1 MTEEKKEKGTFDD
14 SAFEALEKDF
24 QETLAE
30 LMGDRSLEKFR
41 VEYEKLHKALKKS
54 HDSEKRLMQKCRE
67 LNAEIVA
74 NSAKVATAL
83 KLSQEDQATIASLKK
98 EIEKAWKMVDAAH
111 EKETRARETIQSL
124 KQEISNL
131 SKLVEQGAGL
141 TMGQEHSVNELLK
154 IKEDLTKERDDLL
167 QEISRLREQMN
178 DASNLQNKLEQDR
191 ADAEEKIQELTQDIQ
206 VRSNEAQR
214 ESRKKDKLERELK
227 QSKADLDAKTS
238 ENRTMQ
244 TQIEKYKLEITK
256 LEQQLKEQRVL
267 NERAIKDADVLN
279 ARYTK
284 LQTDFEGQLVAA
296 DQMAQENQS
305 RTAELKQK
313 EDEVNGLRSET
324 QRLGKMRETIQRKLR
339 QVEDQKADTE
349 RQRETLRAQITG
361 LERELEAAKKQAE
374 TDKKGIEDLV
384 RERDILNKNLL
395 KAAGATQKQLHLVK
409 LHEQSK
415 KNLEQE
421 IQNYKEEAQKQR
433 KIIYQ
438 LEKERDRYINEA
450 SDLTQKTGLF
460 GASTTARLECN
471 KLIRFSSTWRMSKV
485 REMQIFDFKKK
496 IAEAETKLK
505 QQQNLYEAVRSDRNL
520 YSKNLIE
527 SQDEITEN
535 KRKLKIMTH
544 QIDQLKEEIQ
554 AKESA
559 LLKEVLEHQRV
570 DKEKETLKAELQKMK
585 QQAAE
590 SKAYIDAQEAEERKL
605 LKIIAEADA
614 ERMRQ
619 KKELDQVISERDIL
633 GTQLVRRND
642 ELALLYEKIKIQ
654 QSVLNKGEVQYN
666 QRLEDIR
673 VLKLEIRKLR
683 REKNIL
689 QKSVANVDDLRR
701 EVYHIQRELLRERT
715 RCKALE
721 EELENPMNIHRWRKL
736 EGSDPSTYEMLQKIH
751 TLQKRLI
758 QKTEEVVEK
767 ELLIQEKE
775 KLYLE
780 LKHILARQPGPE
792 VAEQLQIYQQ
802 TLKEKTKQMKAM
814 ASELNMY
821 ESQVS
826 EYKYEIERIAR
837 ELQEV
842 KKKYFMQKKKEQ
854 QTREKER
861 ALAQVGGPTIMPQR
875 TDQPRFTGGGFNL
888 KAAKTAA

>member
-1 MTEEKKEKGTFDD
+1 MSEEKKDKEKTGIDD
-14 SAFEALEKDF
+14 SAFESLEKDF
-24 QETLAE
+24 QEVLQQLT
-30 LMGDRSLEKFR
+30 GDRSLEKFR
-41 VEYEKLHKALKKS
+41 SEYEKLHKALKKS
-54 HDSEKRLMQKCRE
+54 HESEKRLMQKCRE

-83 KLSQEDQATIASLKK
+83 KLSQEDQNTITSLKK

-124 KQEISNL
+124 KMEIANL

-154 IKEDLTKERDDLL
+154 IKEDLTKERDEQLN
-167 QEISRLREQMN
+167 EIVKLRENLAQ
-178 DASNLQNKLEQDR
+178 ASAQQQKLEQDR
-191 ADAEEKIQELTQDIQ
+191 AECEEKIQELNQDIQ
-206 VRSNEAQR
+206 VRNNEAQR
-214 ESRKKDKLERELK
+214 ESRKKDKTERELK
-227 QSKADLDAKTS
+227 QAKADLDSKSS
-238 ENRTMQ
+238 EIKTMQ
-244 TQIEKYKLEITK
+244 TQIGRYKEDIGK
-256 LEQQLKEQRVL
+256 LEQQLKEQRIL
-267 NERAIKDADVLN
+267 NERAIKDCDILN
-279 ARYTK
+279 TRFQK
-284 LQTDFEGQLVAA
+284 LQGEYEGQLITT
-296 DQMAQENQS
+296 DQLTAENQNRVS
-305 RTAELKQK
+305 ELKQK
-313 EDEVNGLRSET
+313 EDEVNQLKQET
-324 QRLGKMRETIQRKLR
+324 QRLNKIRETIQRKLR
-339 QVEDQKADTE
+339 NVEDQKGDVE
-349 RQRETLRAQITG
+349 QQKETLKSQIIG
-361 LERELEAAKKQAE
+361 LERELEASKKQAE
-374 TDKKGIEDLV
+374 LDKKQIDDLV
-384 RERDILNKNLL
+384 REKDILNKNML
-395 KAAGATQKQLHLVK
+395 KAISSTQKQLHLVK

-415 KNLEQE
+415 KNLEQD

-450 SDLTQKTGLF
+450 SDLTQKVLGHM
-460 GASTTARLECN
+460 EDV
-471 KLIRFSSTWRMSKV
+471 KV
-485 REMQIFDFKKK
+485 REMQIFDYKKK

-527 SQDEITEN
+527 SQDEITEM
-535 KRKLKIMTH
+535 KRKLKIMNH

-554 AKESA
+554 AKEAA
-559 LLKEVLEHQRV
+559 LVKEHLEHQRV
-570 DKEKETLKAELQKMK
+570 EKEKDTLKGDLNKMK

-614 ERMRQ
+614 ERVRQ

-654 QSVLNKGEVQYN
+654 QSTLNKGEIQYN

-673 VLKLEIRKLR
+673 VLKLEIKKLR
-683 REKNIL
+683 REKTIL
-689 QKSVANVDDLRR
+689 NKSVANVEDLRR
-701 EVYHIQRELLRERT
+701 EVHHIQTELLRERT

-736 EGSDPSTYEMLQKIH
+736 EGSDPSTYEMIQKIH

-758 QKTEEVVEK
+758 SKTEEVVEK

-802 TLKEKTKQMKAM
+802 TLKEKTKQMKSM
-814 ASELNMY
+814 SSELNMY
-821 ESQVS
+821 ESQVN

-837 ELQEV
+837 ELVEV

-854 QTREKER
+854 QTKER
-861 ALAQVGGPTIMPQR
+861 ERAINQAGGPIIQPQR
-875 TDQPRFTGGGFNL
+875 TEGPRFTGGGFNL
-888 KAAKTAA
+888 KSTKTAA

>member
-1 MTEEKKEKGTFDD
+1 MTEEKKERGTFDD

-54 HDSEKRLMQKCRE
+54 HESEKRLMQKCRE

-124 KQEISNL
+124 KQEITNL

-154 IKEDLTKERDDLL
+154 MKEDLTKERDEQL
-167 QEISRLREQMN
+167 QEISRLRE
-178 DASNLQNKLEQDR
+178 DLSDSNTKLTELEQKK
-191 ADAEEKIQELTQDIQ
+191 ADAEEKIQELNQDIQ

-227 QSKADLDAKTS
+227 QSKADLDAKNSEIKSLTS
-238 ENRTMQ
+238 
-244 TQIEKYKLEITK
+244 QIEKHKSENQK
-256 LEQQLKEQRVL
+256 LEQQLKEQKVL
-267 NERAIKDADVLN
+267 NERVLKDVDISSTRLTKLQADFENQVLN
-279 ARYTK
+279 A
-284 LQTDFEGQLVAA
+284 DA
-296 DQMAQENQS
+296 MASENQT
-305 RTAELKQK
+305 RVAELKQK
-313 EDEVNGLRSET
+313 EDEVNALKTET
-324 QRLGKMRETIQRKLR
+324 QKMNKMREMIQRKLR
-339 QVEDQKADTE
+339 QVEDQKSDIE
-349 RQRETLRAQITG
+349 RERETLRSQITG
-361 LERELEAAKKQAE
+361 LERELDAAKKQAE
-374 TDKKGIEDLV
+374 ADKKAIEDLV

-450 SDLTQKTGLF
+450 SDLTQKVLQHM
-460 GASTTARLECN
+460 EDV
-471 KLIRFSSTWRMSKV
+471 KV
-485 REMQIFDFKKK
+485 REMQIFDYKKK

-535 KRKLKIMTH
+535 KRKLKIMNH

-554 AKESA
+554 TKEAA
-559 LLKEVLEHQRV
+559 LVKEQLEHQRV
-570 DKEKETLKAELQKMK
+570 EKEKETLKAELQKMK

-590 SKAYIDAQEAEERKL
+590 SKAYIEAQEAEERKL

-614 ERMRQ
+614 ERVRQ

-673 VLKLEIRKLR
+673 VLKLEIKKLR
-683 REKNIL
+683 REKAIL
-689 QKSVANVDDLRR
+689 QKSVANVEDLRR

-736 EGSDPSTYEMLQKIH
+736 EGSDPSTYEMIQKIH

-854 QTREKER
+854 QVKERDR
-861 ALAQVGGPTIMPQR
+861 ALAHAGAPPIQSQR
-875 TDQPRFTGGGFNL
+875 SDQPRFTGGGFNL
-888 KAAKTAA
+888 KTTKSAA

>member
-1 MTEEKKEKGTFDD
+1 MSDEADKGEKGEKPALEEN
-14 SAFEALEKDF
+14 AFEALERDF
-24 QETLAE
+24 QEVLNE
-30 LMGDRSLEKFR
+30 LMGDKSLEKFR
-41 VEYEKLHKALKKS
+41 VEYEKLHRALKKS
-54 HDSEKRLMQKCRE
+54 HESEKRLMQKCRE

-74 NSAKVATAL
+74 NSAKVSTAL
-83 KLSQEDQATIASLKK
+83 KLSREDQDTIASLKK

-111 EKETRARETIQSL
+111 EKEQRARETIQSL

-131 SKLVEQGAGL
+131 TKLVEQGAGL
-141 TMGQEHSVNELLK
+141 TMGQEHNVNELLK
-154 IKEDLTKERDDLL
+154 IKEDLTKERDQQLE
-167 QEISRLREQMN
+167 EIVKLRESLAKAGETAMK
-178 DASNLQNKLEQDR
+178 AEQDR
-191 ADAEEKIQELTQDIQ
+191 ADAEAKITELNQDIQ
-206 VRSNEAQR
+206 MRTNEAQR
-214 ESRKKDKLERELK
+214 EQRKKEKMERELK
-227 QSKADLDAKTS
+227 NSRQELETKQKDMQSKEQQLQRNKEDLA
-238 ENRTMQ
+238 RF
-244 TQIEKYKLEITK
+244 
-256 LEQQLKEQRVL
+256 EQQLKEQRIQ
-267 NERAIKDADVLN
+267 NERLVKESDVLN
-279 ARYTK
+279 QRFTK
-284 LQTDFEGQLVAA
+284 LQNDYENQLISA
-296 DQMAQENQS
+296 DQLAQENQ
-305 RTAELKQK
+305 TKVQELKQK
-313 EDEVNGLRSET
+313 EDEIQALRQDT
-324 QRLGKMRETIQRKLR
+324 LRITKMREAIQRKLR
-339 QVEDQKADTE
+339 QTEDQKGEAE
-349 RQRETLRAQITG
+349 QSKETLKSQIVG
-361 LERELEAAKKQAE
+361 LERELEASKKQAE
-374 TDKKGIEDLV
+374 ADRKAIDDLV
-384 RERDILNKNLL
+384 RERDILNKNML
-395 KAAGATQKQLHLVK
+395 KAAGQTQKQLNLVR

-421 IQNYKEEAQKQR
+421 IQNYKEEAAKQR

-450 SDLTQKTGLF
+450 SELTQKVLQHM
-460 GASTTARLECN
+460 EDV
-471 KLIRFSSTWRMSKV
+471 KV
-485 REMQIFDFKKK
+485 REMQIFDYKKK

-527 SQDEITEN
+527 SQDEITEM
-535 KRKLKIMTH
+535 KRKLKIMNH
-544 QIDQLKEEIQ
+544 QIDQLKEEIT
-554 AKESA
+554 AKEDA
-559 LLKEVLEHQRV
+559 LVKEHLEHERV
-570 DKEKETLKAELQKMK
+570 RKEKEALKAELQRMK

-590 SKAYIDAQEAEERKL
+590 SKAYIEAQEAEERKL

-654 QSVLNKGEVQYN
+654 QSTLNKGEIQYR

-673 VLKLEIRKLR
+673 LLKLEIKKLR
-683 REKNIL
+683 REKAIL
-689 QKSVANVDDLRR
+689 TKNCANVDDLRR

-736 EGSDPSTYEMLQKIH
+736 EGSDPSTYEMIQKIQ

-775 KLYLE
+775 KLYVE

-802 TLKEKTKQMKAM
+802 ALKEKNKQLKSM

-821 ESQVS
+821 DSQNS
-826 EYKYEIERIAR
+826 EYKYEIERLAR
-837 ELQEV
+837 ELQDV
-842 KKKYFMQKKKEQ
+842 KKKYFMQKRKEQ
-854 QTREKER
+854 QQKERER
-861 ALAQVGGPTIMPQR
+861 ALQQAGAPIIQPQR

-888 KAAKTAA
+888 RQPQQAKTVA

>member
-1 MTEEKKEKGTFDD
+1 MSEEKTPFDD

-24 QETLAE
+24 QEVLTE
-30 LMGDRSLEKFR
+30 LTGDRSLEKFR
-41 VEYEKLHKALKKS
+41 LEYEKLHKALKKS
-54 HDSEKRLMQKCRE
+54 HESERRLMQKCRE

-83 KLSQEDQATIASLKK
+83 KLSQEDQATITSLKQ
-98 EIEKAWKMVDAAH
+98 EVEKAWKMVDAAH
-111 EKETRARETIQSL
+111 EKEAKSKETSHRL
-124 KQEISNL
+124 KTEIEQL

-154 IKEDLTKERDDLL
+154 IKEDLTKERDEQLV
-167 QEISRLREQMN
+167 EITKLREN
-178 DASNLQNKLEQDR
+178 LAEANNLQQKLEEDKHE
-191 ADAEEKIQELTQDIQ
+191 AEEKIMELNQDIQ
-206 VRSNEAQR
+206 VRNNEAQR
-214 ESRKKDKLERELK
+214 EARKRDKMERDLT
-227 QSKADLDAKTS
+227 QAKAELDARNSDIK
-238 ENRTMQ
+238 N
-244 TQIEKYKLEITK
+244 TQAQVERYKAEKDK
-256 LEQQLKEQRVL
+256 LEQQLREQRVL
-267 NERAIKDADVLN
+267 SERTIKDAELLN
-279 ARYTK
+279 SRLNK
-284 LQTDFEGQLVAA
+284 LSAEYESQLVNA
-296 DQMAQENQS
+296 DILAQENQS
-305 RTAELKQK
+305 RAAELKQR
-313 EDEVNGLRSET
+313 EEEVNNLKAET
-324 QRLGKMRETIQRKLR
+324 QRQNKMRETIQRKLR
-339 QVEDQKADTE
+339 SVEDGKSDIEQ
-349 RQRETLRAQITG
+349 QRETLKGQITG

-374 TDKKGIEDLV
+374 TDKKAIDDLV

-421 IQNYKEEAQKQR
+421 ISNYKEEAQKQR

-450 SDLTQKTGLF
+450 SDLTQKVLQHM
-460 GASTTARLECN
+460 EDV
-471 KLIRFSSTWRMSKV
+471 KV
-485 REMQIFDFKKK
+485 REMQIFDYKKK

-527 SQDEITEN
+527 SQDEITEMR
-535 KRKLKIMTH
+535 RKLRIMTH

-554 AKESA
+554 AKEAA
-559 LLKEVLEHQRV
+559 LVKETLVNQQVE
-570 DKEKETLKAELQKMK
+570 KEKDTLKAELQKMK
-585 QQAAE
+585 QQAVE
-590 SKAYIDAQEAEERKL
+590 SKAYIDAQQAEENKL
-605 LKIIAEADA
+605 LKIISEADA
-614 ERMRQ
+614 ERVRQ

-673 VLKLEIRKLR
+673 VLKLEIKKLR
-683 REKNIL
+683 REKTIL
-689 QKSVANVDDLRR
+689 QKNVANVEDLRR

-736 EGSDPSTYEMLQKIH
+736 EGSDPSTYEMIQKIH

-792 VAEQLQIYQQ
+792 VAEQLTIYQQ
-802 TLKEKTKQMKAM
+802 TLKEKTKQMKGM
-814 ASELNMY
+814 ASELNMH
-821 ESQVS
+821 ESQVA

-837 ELQEV
+837 ELQDV

-854 QTREKER
+854 SIKERDR
-861 ALAQVGGPTIMPQR
+861 ALAQAGAPPIMSQR
-875 TDQPRFTGGGFNL
+875 TDAPRFTGGGFNL
-888 KAAKTAA
+888 KTTKTAA

>member
-1 MTEEKKEKGTFDD
+1 MTEEKKDKEKAPIDD

-24 QETLAE
+24 QEVLAE
-30 LMGDRSLEKFR
+30 LTGDRSLEKFR
-41 VEYEKLHKALKKS
+41 LEYEKLHKALKKS
-54 HDSEKRLMQKCRE
+54 HESERRLMQKCRE

-74 NSAKVATAL
+74 NSAKVVTAL
-83 KLSQEDQATIASLKK
+83 KLSQDDQSTIASLKK
-98 EIEKAWKMVDAAH
+98 EVEKAWKMVDAAH
-111 EKETRARETIQSL
+111 EKEVKSKETAQRL
-124 KQEISNL
+124 KAEIEQL

-141 TMGQEHSVNELLK
+141 SMGQDHSVNELLK
-154 IKEDLTKERDDLL
+154 VKEDLTRERDDQLTEITKLRDLL
-167 QEISRLREQMN
+167 AQAKAQ
-178 DASNLQNKLEQDR
+178 QQKLEADK
-191 ADAEEKIQELTQDIQ
+191 ADAEEKIQQLNTDIQ
-206 VRSNEAQR
+206 MRNNEAQR
-214 ESRKKDKLERELK
+214 EGRKRDKLERDLT
-227 QSKADLDAKTS
+227 QAKADLDSKNS
-238 ENRTMQ
+238 EIKKMQ
-244 TQIEKYKLEITK
+244 SQIEHYKEEKDILD
-256 LEQQLKEQRVL
+256 QQLKEQRVL
-267 NERAIKDADVLN
+267 SERTLKDAEVLN
-279 ARYTK
+279 NRLQK
-284 LQTDFEGQLVAA
+284 LTSEYESQLISA
-296 DQMAQENQS
+296 DNLAQENQT
-305 RTAELKQK
+305 RAAELKLK
-313 EDEVNGLRSET
+313 EDELNNLKNES
-324 QRLGKMRETIQRKLR
+324 QRQNKLRETVQRKLR
-339 QVEDQKADTE
+339 TVEDSKADIE
-349 RQRETLRAQITG
+349 QQKELLKGQITG

-374 TDKKGIEDLV
+374 VDKKAIDDLV

-409 LHEQSK
+409 LHDQSK

-421 IQNYKEEAQKQR
+421 IANYKEEAQKQR

-450 SDLTQKTGLF
+450 SDLTQKVLQHM
-460 GASTTARLECN
+460 EDV
-471 KLIRFSSTWRMSKV
+471 KV
-485 REMQIFDFKKK
+485 REMQIFDYKKK

-527 SQDEITEN
+527 SQDEITEMR
-535 KRKLKIMTH
+535 RKLRIMTH

-554 AKESA
+554 AKEAS
-559 LLKEVLEHQRV
+559 LVKETLTNQQVE
-570 DKEKETLKAELQKMK
+570 KEKETLKAELQKMK
-585 QQAAE
+585 QQAIE
-590 SKAYIDAQEAEERKL
+590 NDAQIKERESEVKKL
-605 LKIIAEADA
+605 NMIIRESDA
-614 ERMRQ
+614 ERIRQ

-666 QRLEDIR
+666 QRIEDIR
-673 VLKLEIRKLR
+673 ILKLEIKKMR
-683 REKNIL
+683 REKFIL
-689 QKSVANVDDLRR
+689 QKSVANVEDLRR

-736 EGSDPSTYEMLQKIH
+736 EGSDPSTFEMIQKIH

-792 VAEQLQIYQQ
+792 VAEQLTIYQQ
-802 TLKEKTKQMKAM
+802 TLKEKTKQMKGM
-814 ASELNMY
+814 VSELNMY
-821 ESQVS
+821 EAQVG

-854 QTREKER
+854 IFKER
-861 ALAQVGGPTIMPQR
+861 DKALTQSGGPPIISQR
-875 TDQPRFTGGGFNL
+875 ADAPRFTGGGFNL
-888 KAAKTAA
+888 KATKSAA

>member
-1 MTEEKKEKGTFDD
+1 MTEEKKERGTFDD
-14 SAFEALEKDF
+14 SAFESLEKDF
-24 QETLAE
+24 QETLSE

-54 HDSEKRLMQKCRE
+54 HESEKRLMQKCRE

-124 KQEISNL
+124 KQEITNL

-154 IKEDLTKERDDLL
+154 MKEDLTKERDDQL
-167 QEISRLREQMN
+167 QEISRLREELS
-178 DASNLQNKLEQDR
+178 DANTKQTDLEQKKS
-191 ADAEEKIQELTQDIQ
+191 DAEDKIQELTQDIQ

-214 ESRKKDKLERELK
+214 ESRKKDKQERELK

-238 ENRTMQ
+238 EIKSLTS
-244 TQIEKYKLEITK
+244 QIEKHKTENQK
-256 LEQQLKEQRVL
+256 LEQQLKEQKVL
-267 NERAIKDADVLN
+267 NERVLKDVDISSTRLS
-279 ARYTK
+279 K
-284 LQTDFEGQLVAA
+284 LQADFENQVLAA
-296 DQMAQENQS
+296 DAMASENQT
-305 RTAELKQK
+305 RVAELKQK
-313 EDEVNGLRSET
+313 EDEVNGLKTDT
-324 QRLGKMRETIQRKLR
+324 QKVNKMREMIQRKLR
-339 QVEDQKADTE
+339 QVEDQKGDIE
-349 RQRETLRAQITG
+349 RERETLRSQITG
-361 LERELEAAKKQAE
+361 LERELDAAKKQAE
-374 TDKKGIEDLV
+374 ADKKAIEDLV

-450 SDLTQKTGLF
+450 SDLTQKVLQHM
-460 GASTTARLECN
+460 EDV
-471 KLIRFSSTWRMSKV
+471 KV
-485 REMQIFDFKKK
+485 REMQIFDYKKK

-535 KRKLKIMTH
+535 KRKLKIMNH

-554 AKESA
+554 TKESA
-559 LLKEVLEHQRV
+559 LVKEQLEHQRV
-570 DKEKETLKAELQKMK
+570 EKEKETLKAELQKMK

-590 SKAYIDAQEAEERKL
+590 SKAYIEAQEAEERKL

-614 ERMRQ
+614 ERVRQ

-673 VLKLEIRKLR
+673 VLKLEIKKLR
-683 REKNIL
+683 REKAIL
-689 QKSVANVDDLRR
+689 QKSVANVEDLRR

-736 EGSDPSTYEMLQKIH
+736 EGSDPSTYEMIQKIH

-854 QTREKER
+854 QVKER
-861 ALAQVGGPTIMPQR
+861 DRALVQAGAPPIQSQR
-875 TDQPRFTGGGFNL
+875 ADQPRFTGGGFNL
-888 KAAKTAA
+888 KTTKSAA